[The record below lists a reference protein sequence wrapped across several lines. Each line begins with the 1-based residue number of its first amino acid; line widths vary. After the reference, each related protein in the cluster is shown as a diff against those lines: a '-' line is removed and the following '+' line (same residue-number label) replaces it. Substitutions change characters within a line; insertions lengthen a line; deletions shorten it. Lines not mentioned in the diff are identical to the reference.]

1 MNNTPEHNYDEE
13 GTVVDR
19 RTPYEPPAIIY
30 KGKISTRAGSPF
42 PVPDGSTTVVDPA
55 DLFGDE

>member
-1 MNNTPEHNYDEE
+1 MKKEFGRD
-13 GTVVDR
+13 DR
-19 RTPYEPPAIIY
+19 TLSADSRAPYERPAIIY

-55 DLFGDE
+55 DLFGDD